1 MRQSEPWHNNK
12 KPWSLLECK
21 DTLGSSK
28 PPMLKKG
35 GEGMCRT
42 CSVCGKTEK
51 DTRIIKKGDTYYC
64 RKHYLQLYRHGK
76 ILTRTIYDENT
87 CVIQN
92 GIAYIKMFSVKGK
105 EVGTIKVDAED
116 LDKVKPYKWHAK
128 KSNHTMYATTHI
140 GNKKIFMHCLL
151 MGKRDK
157 KVIDHINGDGLD
169 NRKSNLSFVSH
180 GSNIRNQTPHKKS
193 VGVRKTPSGRFRAVI
208 MSNHKSIHLGTY
220 DTYEEAQRVRN
231 EAEKELRA

>member
-1 MRQSEPWHNNK
+1 
-12 KPWSLLECK
+12 
-21 DTLGSSK
+21 
-28 PPMLKKG
+28 
-35 GEGMCRT
+35 MCRT
-42 CSVCGKTEK
+42 CSVCGKTEE
-51 DTRIIKKGDTYYC
+51 DTRIIKKGDTCYC

-76 ILTRTIYDENT
+76 ILTRTIYDENSYM
-87 CVIQN
+87 IQN

-116 LDKVKPYKWHAK
+116 LDKVKSYKWHIK
-128 KSNHTMYATTHI
+128 KSNHTSYAITHI
-140 GNKKIFMHCLL
+140 GNKKILMHCLL
-151 MGKRDK
+151 MGQKDK
-157 KVIDHINGDGLD
+157 KVLDHINGDGLD

-193 VGVRKTPSGRFRAVI
+193 VGVKKVPSGRYQAVI
-208 MSNHKSIHLGTY
+208 MSNYKSIYLGTY